1 MFGLVLTITKR
12 LFLNCQ
18 SLYED
23 TGCASVPHLAKPSTQ
38 ISASSAYSR
47 QFATPLL
54 SAHFGRADAPPI
66 CASPQFALTDR
77 HEHKALLTMCFGLLL
92 NARKTESSSFAV
104 GHLEAGGKL
113 AEQAENLVQGRAGRV
128 GAIGYRHA
136 GSMYVG
142 QILVLFNLLLIEL
155 KEAHDVGAILYLD
168 HHDSEEYFSVL
179 RTVPTSKRSLRSA
192 PDTSMATG
200 SGSRSPRCAV

>member
-1 MFGLVLTITKR
+1 MFGLVSTITKR

-54 SAHFGRADAPPI
+54 SAHFGRADAP
-66 CASPQFALTDR
+66 

-192 PDTSMATG
+192 PVAVLRASKP
-200 SGSRSPRCAV
+200 SRYARA